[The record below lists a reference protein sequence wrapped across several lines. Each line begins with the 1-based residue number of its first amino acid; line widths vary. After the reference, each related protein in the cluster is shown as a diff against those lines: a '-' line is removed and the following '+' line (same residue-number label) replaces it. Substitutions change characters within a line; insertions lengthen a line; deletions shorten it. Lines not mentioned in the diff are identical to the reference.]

1 MKLSEIQAMF
11 DTIKAEEQNIATPT
25 NGDEIGEQAEQH
37 FYRLPRVKYADLP
50 AKMKKAVRE
59 RFTLEVLRRFL
70 NDISDFDARFS
81 SVLTEDQIAHI
92 LIKIRSSATYVI
104 ESMQTTPELYG
115 NYAIDAFIEVCASI
129 ELPQTKADNT
139 PTAPT
144 EKSIEEIQRM
154 ISVTYPSDIVH
165 PIDLITKKILGNE
178 LPYDQI
184 GRVKSGR
191 DITIH
196 DNSGKKSKAPL
207 APIVSISLLDLP
219 PNVKVSRKFT
229 EYDSAVFKAICSLF
243 NEGNRRFTG
252 QSIYCMMLNNP
263 NAKATE
269 ETLNDIDESWT
280 RLTSAQA
287 LIDTGTMGDAYNFKR
302 WKHYRRI
309 IEGGKD
315 TFIVANQYG
324 KSSVTVYSMLEEPLL
339 LEYGKALGQL
349 DRYPALWHN
358 TPVNKDKET
367 IIIQNIMIDHIH
379 AIPRIS
385 NHILYETLW
394 NAINADL
401 TDRTYKKRMHQKICK
416 MLDYWTE
423 QGFIYAWKDIK
434 NGNALHHIEITKKNP
449 TADAE
454 HAKKRV
460 LPSATT

>member
-1 MKLSEIQAMF
+1 MKLSDIQAMF
-11 DTIKAEEQNIATPT
+11 DAIEAEEQRIAPAA
-25 NGDEIGEQAEQH
+25 NGDELGERAEAH
-37 FYRLPRVKYADLP
+37 FMRLPRVKYADLP

-59 RFTLEVLRRFL
+59 RFTLDVLRQFL
-70 NDISDFDARFS
+70 IDLNGFDQLWS
-81 SVLTEDQIAHI
+81 SVLTEEQITHI
-92 LIKIRSSATYVI
+92 LTKIRASATYVI

-115 NYAIDAFIEVCASI
+115 NYAVEAFVEVCANI
-129 ELPQTKADNT
+129 NIPQPKQDNTQTKTD
-139 PTAPT
+139 
-144 EKSIEEIQRM
+144 EKSIEDLRRM
-154 ISVTYPSDIVH
+154 VSVTYPSDIIH
-165 PIDLITKKILGNE
+165 PIDLITKRILNNE
-178 LPYDQI
+178 LPYDKTWRI
-184 GRVKSGR
+184 KSGK
-191 DITIH
+191 DITIR
-196 DNSGKKSKAPL
+196 DENGKKSREPL

-263 NAKATE
+263 DAKATN

-315 TFIVANQYG
+315 TFIIANQYG
-324 KSSVTVYSMLEEPLL
+324 RTSVTVYSMLEEPLL
-339 LEYGKALGQL
+339 LEYGKALNQL

-394 NAINADL
+394 SAINADL
-401 TDRTYKKRMHQKICK
+401 SDRTYKKRMHQKICK
-416 MLDYWTE
+416 MLDYWKE
-423 QGFIYAWKDIK
+423 QGFIHAWQDVKS
-434 NGNALHHIEITKKNP
+434 GTTLHHIAITKKDP
-449 TADAE
+449 AADAE
-454 HAKKRV
+454 RAKKRV
-460 LPSATT
+460 TV